1 MKSREGVI
9 RLKKF
14 QVDEKRRQVAQIEKM
29 MADFQE
35 MVDVLDAQIL
45 DEQRRAGIDDISHYA
60 YPTYAK
66 AAKQR
71 RDNLIKSIED
81 LNLQLDKARENLA
94 EAFEELKKMDIL
106 EERSQREMASQLL
119 DYEQEQMDEIA
130 SQMHYRSS

>member
-29 MADFQE
+29 VADFQE

-45 DEQRRAGIDDISHYA
+45 DEQRRAGIDDVTHYA

-71 RDNLIKSIED
+71 RDNLIQSVED
-81 LNLQLDKARENLA
+81 LQLQLDTAKENLA
-94 EAFEELKKMDIL
+94 SSFEELKKLDIL
-106 EERSQREMASQLL
+106 EDRSQREMALQAEEYEQSQL
-119 DYEQEQMDEIA
+119 DEVA
-130 SQMHYRSS
+130 SQMHYHR